1 MKQPSPALLDG
12 MRQGAPRYLIV
23 DTRMSE
29 QLPLTGVY
37 FAPEEP
43 GARTYTAPV
52 PRKALDKYALMPWA
66 IQIYASDHYRIYRL
80 DLKRLAACSDVPRR
94 AFGGPDCR
102 GVS

>member
-1 MKQPSPALLDG
+1 
-12 MRQGAPRYLIV
+12 MRRGAPRYLIV
-23 DTRMSE
+23 DTRMAE

-43 GARTYTAPV
+43 GREDATPSRF
-52 PRKALDKYALMPWA
+52 RCEALDKYALMPWA

-80 DLKRLAACSDVPRR
+80 DLKRLDACSDVPRR

>member
-1 MKQPSPALLDG
+1 
-12 MRQGAPRYLIV
+12 
-23 DTRMSE
+23 MSE

-43 GARTYTAPV
+43 RARTYTEPV
-52 PRKALDKYALMPWA
+52 PIDNLTKYALMPWA

-94 AFGGPDCR
+94 GFGGPDCR